1 MSTAARP
8 ISSEGSH
15 YYYPDGKPAYEVP
28 YAYPKKGFRPTT
40 LADARK
46 LGLLPSVTT
55 ILRILHKQSLIDWLV
70 EQACLAVL
78 TTPKRDSEDLD
89 AFVHRVL
96 HQEKVQDQ
104 ESQAARDRGTAIHA
118 ALEDL
123 FLGNTV
129 DSELL
134 PWVQPAAEAIRAY
147 GGRYESELVVVGP
160 GYAGK
165 LDLKLETESAIWL
178 WDWKTTKKLPERGAW
193 PEHRLQLA
201 AYAYAFAVVGMPT
214 IRTGNVYI
222 STVECGK
229 FVICEHSESWIDT
242 YVNGFE
248 PLLTHWQWANNY
260 RPGTVKQNAQVHP
273 LIAPLLPQ
281 V

>member
-15 YYYPDGKPAYEVP
+15 WYTIDGKPAYEVP
-28 YAYPKKGFRPTT
+28 YADPKKGFRPTT

-55 ILRILHKQSLIDWLV
+55 ILRILHKQSLVDWLI
-70 EQACLAVL
+70 EQSCLAVL
-78 TTPKRDSEDLD
+78 TTPKKEGEDLD

-104 ESQAARDRGTAIHA
+104 ESQAARDRGTVIHA

-147 GGRYESELVVVGP
+147 GGRYEPELVVIGP

-165 LDLKLETESAIWL
+165 LDLKLETDNTIWL

-193 PEHRLQLA
+193 PEHRLQLS
-201 AYAYAFAVVGMPT
+201 AYAYALASIGMPQ
-214 IRTGNVYI
+214 IGTGNVYI
-222 STVECGK
+222 STVEPGK
-229 FVICEHSESWIDT
+229 FVVCEHTESWLET
-242 YVNGFE
+242 YTYGFE
-248 PLLTHWQWANNY
+248 PLLKHWQWANNY
-260 RPGTVKQNAQVHP
+260 RPNGKQNAQVHP
-273 LIAPLLPQ
+273 LLSPLLPQ
-281 V
+281 L